1 MKKKT
6 KIILGVIAILV
17 IACIVAIALMVTSDL
32 KQEEKLEN
40 ELSSLYALLSNYP
53 LDYESLD
60 KQLSTVITTDDYAK
74 VEKAVKDYSGDFV
87 NYMKQLDSILNNETI
102 INALNVEN
110 IKEDGP
116 DFTETKK
123 TLSESKTSLDTT
135 LTNFSNYLTEEV
147 ALSYIKDIEL
157 DEYYTD
163 LYKQYTLGDNL
174 SEMESARDEIV
185 KNLNDVKA
193 LIENEEETINF
204 LVANKGNW
212 EIEDNQL
219 VFYSESLNNQYN
231 DIIAKIKEAE

>member
-60 KQLSTVITTDDYAK
+60 KQLSTTITTDDYAK

-87 NYMKQLDSILNNETI
+87 NYMKQFDTLLNDEMI
-102 INALNVEN
+102 INALNIEN

-116 DFTETKK
+116 DFTKTKK
-123 TLSESKTSLDTT
+123 QLSESKASLDTI

-147 ALSYIKDIEL
+147 ALSYVKDMEL

-163 LYKQYTLGDNL
+163 LYKQYVLGDNL

-185 KNLNDVKA
+185 KSLNDLKA
-193 LIENEEETINF
+193 LIENEQEAINF
-204 LVANKGNW
+204 LVKNKRSWKVEN
-212 EIEDNQL
+212 NQL
-219 VFYSESLNNQYN
+219 VFYSDSLIKQYN
-231 DIIAKIKEAE
+231 NIIAKIK

>member
-6 KIILGVIAILV
+6 KIIISIIAILI
-17 IACIVAIALMVTSDL
+17 IACIVAITLMLTSDL
-32 KQEEKLEN
+32 KQEEKLGK
-40 ELSSLYALLSNYP
+40 ELDSLYTLLNNYP

-60 KQLSTVITTDDYAK
+60 KQLSTIITTDDYAK
-74 VEKAVKDYSGDFV
+74 VEKAVKDYTGDFV
-87 NYMKQLDSILNNETI
+87 NYMKQLDTILNNQTI
-102 INALNVEN
+102 MNALNAEN

-116 DFTETKK
+116 DFIKTKE
-123 TLSESKTSLDTT
+123 TLSESKNSLDTI

-185 KNLNDVKA
+185 KNLNDVKT
-193 LIENEEETINF
+193 LVENEEEAINF
-204 LVANKGNW
+204 LAANKGSW
-212 EIEDNQL
+212 EIENDQL
-219 VFYSESLNNQYN
+219 AFYSESLNNQYN
-231 DIIAKIKEAE
+231 DIISKIKKAE